1 MSLWSRSEQN
11 HVLEPLSTQLHIWA
25 WLAGVPCPISSFSC
39 NSKHSF
45 LQDSQY
51 KNLLH
56 SFSAAVDLAIHC
68 SYRLLSETLFLTSS
82 CQQTRPTIL
91 NAFNIWLVMILQ
103 LWRPLSCGK
112 KIIME
117 GCYLLPYF
125 QTVGKLVSSK
135 FSINL
140 CGPKRDFQEIFQN
153 SYWN

>member
-68 SYRLLSETLFLTSS
+68 SYRLLSETMFLTSS
-82 CQQTRPTIL
+82 CQQTCPTVL

>member
-1 MSLWSRSEQN
+1 MVSWSA
-11 HVLEPLSTQLHIWA
+11 LSNFKFFLH
-25 WLAGVPCPISSFSC
+25 
-39 NSKHSF
+39 SKHSF

-68 SYRLLSETLFLTSS
+68 SNRLLSEIMFLTSS

-103 LWRPLSCGK
+103 LWRPLNCGK

-117 GCYLLPYF
+117 GCYLLPYI
-125 QTVGKLVSSK
+125 QTVGKLVVSSK
-135 FSINL
+135 FSTNL